1 MSNIAINALSDSDK
15 AALPMRAEVQYFEPK
30 PDVAINRILTGI
42 MPAAL
47 YDDGFI
53 ITPPAAGGV
62 AHVDLKAAGGFAL
75 VQTEQGETIKVAG
88 QHDIQ
93 VPINTGENLLWLK
106 VNVANG
112 VITKQ
117 IDKSAALHAVEVINS
132 PVAPLSSLYL
142 GKVNLTDSALSI
154 STDDFNFDGV
164 QRFSFDDLK
173 IKPFKDAEQNLSLY
187 RRHRLVDTGSKSAP
201 SVKDLKDGDWFSVKR
216 FTTGQ
221 PTVTP
226 FGSNGESAG
235 ANQEKFKRLA
245 DGKVST
251 YVRIVREDIDERV
264 FVYNEKNNMWEF

>member
-1 MSNIAINALSDSDK
+1 M
-15 AALPMRAEVQYFEPK
+15 QYFEPK

-47 YDDGFI
+47 YDDGFV

-117 IDKSAALHAVEVINS
+117 VDKSAALHAVEVINS

-142 GKVNLTDSALSI
+142 GKVNLTDGALSI
-154 STDDFNFDGV
+154 SADDFNFDGV
-164 QRFSFDDLK
+164 QRFSFDKFK
-173 IKPFKDAEQNLSLY
+173 IKPFKDAEPVLSLY
-187 RRHRLVDTGSKSAP
+187 RRHRLKEQTSKSAP
-201 SVKDLKDGDWFSVKR
+201 SVQGLNDGDWFSVKR
-216 FTTGQ
+216 FSAEQPVITAYNSDGTT
-221 PTVTP
+221 
-226 FGSNGESAG
+226 SG
-235 ANQEKFKRLA
+235 ANQEKFRRLA
-245 DGKVST
+245 DGQIST
-251 YVRIVREDIDERV
+251 FVTIVKADINERV
-264 FVYNEKNNMWEF
+264 FVYNKLDNMWEF